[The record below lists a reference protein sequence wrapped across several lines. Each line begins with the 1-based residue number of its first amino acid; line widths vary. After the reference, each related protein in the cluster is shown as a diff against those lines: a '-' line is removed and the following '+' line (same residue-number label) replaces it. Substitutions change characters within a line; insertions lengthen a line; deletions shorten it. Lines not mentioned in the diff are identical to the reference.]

1 MAQKVALV
9 SSRCKP
15 AVPIQEGS
23 VDCVEGDDRRQC
35 TMLCYVVWHD
45 FAHQDDHDRL
55 SIAALF
61 DHGIFLEGKIDILL
75 RTVQS
80 RGSPRPAPP
89 TSIRVR
95 DTSIAGLCTKKK
107 EVVFCFA
114 LRCMPCNALG
124 DPSFGIPLRALGM
137 FSSNA
142 CSCRRCVERAIN
154 LHKTH
159 QQSVVLDS
167 SLVHSAHRFLR
178 QWTRTEIKL

>member
-1 MAQKVALV
+1 MVAQKVALV

-107 EVVFCFA
+107 EVVLLLCVA
-114 LRCMPCNALG
+114 LHAMQR
-124 DPSFGIPLRALGM
+124 FRRPLVRHT
-137 FSSNA
+137 FTSSGNVFKQ
-142 CSCRRCVERAIN
+142 RLFVPQVRGTGN
-154 LHKTH
+154 K
-159 QQSVVLDS
+159 S
-167 SLVHSAHRFLR
+167 SQDAS
-178 QWTRTEIKL
+178 TICGP